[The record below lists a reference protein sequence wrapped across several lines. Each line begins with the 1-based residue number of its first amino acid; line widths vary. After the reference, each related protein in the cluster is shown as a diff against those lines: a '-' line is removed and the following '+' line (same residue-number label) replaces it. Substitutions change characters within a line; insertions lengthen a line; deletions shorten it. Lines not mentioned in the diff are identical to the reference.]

1 MTITNEQTTTT
12 SGKVIDLG
20 ERETTTV
27 VNILGLSL
35 VNILQDIRNSQETC
49 TSSSETA
56 TFLTQRSLDDKDGL
70 YIHCLMTGFMAVY
83 LTFIELV
90 LSDSFHDFMRLFSP
104 YDSLL
109 STPFVWY
116 YYKHHVSLLCHL
128 RIQLDHLDISI
139 TSIDTIIS
147 KFYTHYFL
155 ETSAQKHQ
163 KDHGQYYTP
172 KPVIQFMWEKVIAS
186 RPLLVHYGIPRIFD
200 PCLGI
205 GSFLCEYIHRLIE
218 QCRRD
223 VWNDAERLAKLLTQ
237 DIPESI
243 WGVEIDPFT
252 YHLCKLNMMVH
263 LFPIYQRL
271 NELQL
276 SLPSHSINRLR
287 LFCNDTLT
295 LRCDDG
301 NQDAFEKD
309 CLNLL
314 RDPSKLKFHYIVTNP
329 PYMIRKTGFI
339 TQPDPTLYDLQ
350 TLGGRGTQAYV
361 YFMWAALQRIDDQLG
376 QVCLITPSQWTI
388 LEFAQHFREWILMN
402 CKLLDM
408 YEFEPYKIWPKVQT
422 DSLIFRICKR
432 TSILDHFEYTLYLR
446 NKARNTPLADLL
458 QQYRDFNPLTNCN
471 PQLQFRYSFCL
482 KSCKG
487 MASFAF
493 ILPTTS
499 CLDELNRLTG
509 HLPRLCDGE
518 GKRDGQAPLV
528 WHRGPNTN
536 PVYALVVRTAWAR
549 HKFGDKVCQ
558 QWLKPCFY
566 WNGKSGY
573 ASTGGGKEGEFWKT
587 RDPLRLIK
595 KEASAAEAYWPYR
608 SYDEK
613 ESFYS
618 LIMINR
624 EDADYLRAQSTED
637 ESYAVLYNYLHEARL
652 SLQANKNDKDI
663 VYCQYSKCGTEY
675 PVKIVHPINC
685 GYYSR
690 TQPRQ
695 RFFID
700 TTQIAVTNQC
710 IYFTIQ
716 PSTPWQ
722 DYDYFCG
729 ILNCT
734 LLQYFTKVYCSYD
747 QQGRMRFFGRSMAT
761 IPFAPPPSARFMH
774 ELALFVQ
781 SVTFIRTW
789 LYTFIR
795 HTHSGQRLMERV
807 RSYEWRLDEADKAAL
822 SHYDTLDIR
831 PDADLAS
838 FSCWQSIQ
846 WIDDFVQRKRGD
858 AFHCFVVLLK
868 IASLFQFAIDQM
880 AYYAYG
886 IPLHLQLEVEK
897 ELQLISQRREWSMQI
912 REQEY
917 NEENW
922 SSLIINT
929 AKSLVD

>member
-1 MTITNEQTTTT
+1 
-12 SGKVIDLG
+12 
-20 ERETTTV
+20 
-27 VNILGLSL
+27 
-35 VNILQDIRNSQETC
+35 
-49 TSSSETA
+49 
-56 TFLTQRSLDDKDGL
+56 
-70 YIHCLMTGFMAVY
+70 
-83 LTFIELV
+83 
-90 LSDSFHDFMRLFSP
+90 
-104 YDSLL
+104 
-109 STPFVWY
+109 
-116 YYKHHVSLLCHL
+116 
-128 RIQLDHLDISI
+128 
-139 TSIDTIIS
+139 
-147 KFYTHYFL
+147 
-155 ETSAQKHQ
+155 
-163 KDHGQYYTP
+163 
-172 KPVIQFMWEKVIAS
+172 
-186 RPLLVHYGIPRIFD
+186 
-200 PCLGI
+200 
-205 GSFLCEYIHRLIE
+205 
-218 QCRRD
+218 
-223 VWNDAERLAKLLTQ
+223 
-237 DIPESI
+237 
-243 WGVEIDPFT
+243 
-252 YHLCKLNMMVH
+252 
-263 LFPIYQRL
+263 
-271 NELQL
+271 
-276 SLPSHSINRLR
+276 
-287 LFCNDTLT
+287 
-295 LRCDDG
+295 
-301 NQDAFEKD
+301 
-309 CLNLL
+309 
-314 RDPSKLKFHYIVTNP
+314 
-329 PYMIRKTGFI
+329 MIRKTGFI

-350 TLGGRGTQAYV
+350 TLGGKGTQAYV

-408 YEFEPYKIWPKVQT
+408 YEFEPYKIWPKIQT

-471 PQLQFRYSFCL
+471 PQLQFRYSLCL
-482 KSCKG
+482 KSCKD

-700 TTQIAVTNQC
+700 TTQIA
-710 IYFTIQ
+710 
-716 PSTPWQ
+716 
-722 DYDYFCG
+722 
-729 ILNCT
+729 
-734 LLQYFTKVYCSYD
+734 
-747 QQGRMRFFGRSMAT
+747 
-761 IPFAPPPSARFMH
+761 
-774 ELALFVQ
+774 
-781 SVTFIRTW
+781 
-789 LYTFIR
+789 
-795 HTHSGQRLMERV
+795 
-807 RSYEWRLDEADKAAL
+807 
-822 SHYDTLDIR
+822 
-831 PDADLAS
+831 
-838 FSCWQSIQ
+838 
-846 WIDDFVQRKRGD
+846 
-858 AFHCFVVLLK
+858 
-868 IASLFQFAIDQM
+868 
-880 AYYAYG
+880 
-886 IPLHLQLEVEK
+886 
-897 ELQLISQRREWSMQI
+897 
-912 REQEY
+912 
-917 NEENW
+917 
-922 SSLIINT
+922 
-929 AKSLVD
+929 